1 MMSLSNNYFHYWV
14 DSKKDEEIKKFQECI
29 DSYIYF
35 KKNSLLITN
44 QLIRENR
51 NFQAPKLLKTFLLL
65 FSRDINK
72 LTLAK
77 DTIKSISVDNINNHF
92 HKYLEVAKLWINND
106 LKNLLNKLEL
116 IIKEN
121 PKDIFAIR
129 LFHFNNIFVG
139 IDGKFLDKHEEILSK
154 WSENDQHYNLLLGM
168 TSYAYEENNL
178 IDKAKF
184 LAVNSLKQSSNDLW
198 SWHALLHVHD
208 NENNDMINK
217 NDNFNKINWSIY
229 GPIKRHI
236 WWHQSLILFYNKE
249 YEKSLKLFD
258 KYFSSSQIFYLDFCN
273 ACSFLLRLH
282 YKGVDVKDRM
292 DKLKDYAE
300 YFKNQH
306 ILPFIDYHL
315 IFYYSYYDD
324 QDYFEQLEKKME
336 DNYLENS
343 FKENY
348 INFLKPIIKNMK
360 THELLNENIIKSQFK
375 YLGGSFA
382 QRELI
387 FLSLIQN
394 TKYEKN
400 KSNLISEYNN
410 YKSVSKLYV

>member
-1 MMSLSNNYFHYWV
+1 M
-14 DSKKDEEIKKFQECI
+14 
-29 DSYIYF
+29 
-35 KKNSLLITN
+35 LITN

-51 NFQAPKLLKTFLLL
+51 NFQAPKLLKIFLLL

-106 LKNLLNKLEL
+106 LKNLLKKLEL

-129 LFHFNNIFVG
+129 LFHFNNIFLG

-208 NENNDMINK
+208 NENNDSINK

-236 WWHQSLILFYNKE
+236 WWHQSLILFYNQE

-324 QDYFEQLEKKME
+324 QGYFEQLEKKME
-336 DNYLENS
+336 YNYLENS

-360 THELLNENIIKSQFK
+360 THELLNENLIKSQFK

>member
-1 MMSLSNNYFHYWV
+1 MNNNYFHYWV

-35 KKNSLLITN
+35 KKDSLLITN

-208 NENNDMINK
+208 NENNDSINK

-236 WWHQSLILFYNKE
+236 WWHQSLILFYNQE

-315 IFYYSYYDD
+315 IFYYTYYDD

-348 INFLKPIIKNMK
+348 INFLKPIIKNIK

>member
-1 MMSLSNNYFHYWV
+1 MSNNYFHYWV

-35 KKNSLLITN
+35 KKDSLLITN

-129 LFHFNNIFVG
+129 LFHFNNIFLG
-139 IDGKFLDKHEEILSK
+139 IDGKFLDKHKEILSK

-184 LAVNSLKQSSNDLW
+184 LALNSLKQSSNDLW

-208 NENNDMINK
+208 NENNDSINK

-236 WWHQSLILFYNKE
+236 WWHQSLILFYNQE

-258 KYFSSSQIFYLDFCN
+258 NYFSSSEIFYLDFCN

-282 YKGVDVKDRM
+282 YKGVDVKERM

-324 QDYFEQLEKKME
+324 LVYFEQLEKKME
-336 DNYLENS
+336 ENYLENS

-360 THELLNENIIKSQFK
+360 THELLNENLIKSQFK

>member
-1 MMSLSNNYFHYWV
+1 MSLSNNYFHYWV

-35 KKNSLLITN
+35 KKDSLLITN

-65 FSRDINK
+65 FSRDINN

-184 LAVNSLKQSSNDLW
+184 LALNSLKQSSNDLW

-208 NENNDMINK
+208 NENNDSINK

-236 WWHQSLILFYNKE
+236 WWHQSLILFYNQE

-324 QDYFEQLEKKME
+324 QGYFEQLEKKME

-348 INFLKPIIKNMK
+348 IKFLKPIIKNMK
-360 THELLNENIIKSQFK
+360 THKLLNENIIKSQFK

>member
-1 MMSLSNNYFHYWV
+1 MSLSNNYFHYWV

-35 KKNSLLITN
+35 KKDSLLITN

-129 LFHFNNIFVG
+129 LFHFNNIFLG

-208 NENNDMINK
+208 NENNDSINK

-236 WWHQSLILFYNKE
+236 WWHQSLILFYNQE

-324 QDYFEQLEKKME
+324 QGYFEQLEKKME

-348 INFLKPIIKNMK
+348 IKFLKPIIKNMK
-360 THELLNENIIKSQFK
+360 THKLLNENIIKSQFK

>member
-1 MMSLSNNYFHYWV
+1 MSLSNNYFHYWV

-35 KKNSLLITN
+35 KKDSLLITN
-44 QLIRENR
+44 KLIRENR

-65 FSRDINK
+65 FSRDINN

-106 LKNLLNKLEL
+106 LRNLLNKLEL
-116 IIKEN
+116 IINEN

-184 LAVNSLKQSSNDLW
+184 LAVKSLKQSSNDLW

-208 NENNDMINK
+208 NENNDSINK

-236 WWHQSLILFYNKE
+236 WWHQSLILFYNQE

-258 KYFSSSQIFYLDFCN
+258 NYFSSSEIFYLDFCN

-282 YKGVDVKDRM
+282 YKGVDVKERM

-306 ILPFIDYHL
+306 LLPFIDYHL
-315 IFYYSYYDD
+315 IFYYSYYND
-324 QDYFEQLEKKME
+324 QDYFQQLEDRME
-336 DNYLENS
+336 ENYLENS

-348 INFLKPIIKNMK
+348 INHLKPIIHSMK
-360 THELLNENIIKSQFK
+360 TNELLNENIIKSQFK

-400 KSNLISEYNN
+400 KSDLISEYND

>member
-1 MMSLSNNYFHYWV
+1 MNNNYFHYWV

-35 KKNSLLITN
+35 KKDSLLITN

-116 IIKEN
+116 IINEN

-184 LAVNSLKQSSNDLW
+184 LALNSLKQSSNDLW

-208 NENNDMINK
+208 NENNDSINK

-236 WWHQSLILFYNKE
+236 WWHQSLILFYNQE

-282 YKGVDVKDRM
+282 YKGIDVKDRM

-324 QDYFEQLEKKME
+324 QGYFDQLEKKME
-336 DNYLENS
+336 DIYLENS

-360 THELLNENIIKSQFK
+360 THELLNKNIIKSQFK

-410 YKSVSKLYV
+410 YKSISKLYV

>member
-1 MMSLSNNYFHYWV
+1 MNNNYFHYWV

-35 KKNSLLITN
+35 KKDSMLITN
-44 QLIRENR
+44 KLIRENR

-106 LKNLLNKLEL
+106 LKNLLKKLEL

-139 IDGKFLDKHEEILSK
+139 IDANFLDKHDEILSK

-178 IDKAKF
+178 IDKAKL

-208 NENNDMINK
+208 NENNDSINK

-236 WWHQSLILFYNKE
+236 WWHQSLILFYNQE
-249 YEKSLKLFD
+249 YEESLKLFD
-258 KYFSSSQIFYLDFCN
+258 KYFSSSEIFYLDFCN

-282 YKGVDVKDRM
+282 YKGVDVKERM

-324 QDYFEQLEKKME
+324 QGYFEQLENRME
-336 DNYLENS
+336 ENYLESS

-348 INFLKPIIKNMK
+348 INFLKPIINNMK

>member
-1 MMSLSNNYFHYWV
+1 MNNNYFHYWV
-14 DSKKDEEIKKFQECI
+14 DSKKDEEIEKFQECI

-35 KKNSLLITN
+35 KKDSLLITN

-92 HKYLEVAKLWINND
+92 HEYLEVAKLWINND

-168 TSYAYEENNL
+168 TSYAFEENNI
-178 IDKAKF
+178 IDKAKL
-184 LAVNSLKQSSNDLW
+184 LALNSLKQSSNDLW

-208 NENNDMINK
+208 NENNDSINN

-236 WWHQSLILFYNKE
+236 WWHQSLILFYNQE

-258 KYFSSSQIFYLDFCN
+258 NYFSSSEIFYLDFCN

-282 YKGVDVKDRM
+282 YKGVDVKERM
-292 DKLKDYAE
+292 YKLKDYAE

-315 IFYYSYYDD
+315 IFYYLYYND
-324 QDYFEQLEKKME
+324 QDYFQQLEERME
-336 DNYLENS
+336 ENYLENS
-343 FKENY
+343 FKENF
-348 INFLKPIIKNMK
+348 INYLKPIIHSMK
-360 THELLNENIIKSQFK
+360 TNKLLNENIIKSQFK

-400 KSNLISEYNN
+400 KSDLISEYND

>member
-1 MMSLSNNYFHYWV
+1 MSNNYFHYWV
-14 DSKKDEEIKKFQECI
+14 DSKKDVEINKFQECI

-35 KKNSLLITN
+35 KKDSLLITN

-77 DTIKSISVDNINNHF
+77 ETIKSISIDNINNHF

-129 LFHFNNIFVG
+129 LFHFNNIFLG

-178 IDKAKF
+178 INKAKF
-184 LAVNSLKQSSNDLW
+184 LAINSLKQSSNDLW

-208 NENNDMINK
+208 NENNDSINK

-236 WWHQSLILFYNKE
+236 WWHQSLILFYNQE

-282 YKGVDVKDRM
+282 YKGVYVRDRM

-324 QDYFEQLEKKME
+324 QGYFEQLENRME
-336 DNYLENS
+336 DNYLESS

-394 TKYEKN
+394 TKYETN

>member
-1 MMSLSNNYFHYWV
+1 MSLSNNYFHYWV

-35 KKNSLLITN
+35 KKDSMVITN
-44 QLIRENR
+44 KLIRENR

-77 DTIKSISVDNINNHF
+77 DTIKSISIDNTNNHF

-129 LFHFNNIFVG
+129 LFHFNNIFLG

-208 NENNDMINK
+208 NENNDSINK
-217 NDNFNKINWSIY
+217 NDNFNKINWSKY

-236 WWHQSLILFYNKE
+236 WWHQSLILFYNQE
-249 YEKSLKLFD
+249 YKKSLKLFD
-258 KYFSSSQIFYLDFCN
+258 KYFSSSEIFYLDFCN

-282 YKGVDVKDRM
+282 YKGVDVKERM

-324 QDYFEQLEKKME
+324 QGYFEQLENRME
-336 DNYLENS
+336 ENYLESS

-348 INFLKPIIKNMK
+348 INFLKPIINNMK

>member
-1 MMSLSNNYFHYWV
+1 MSLRNNYFHYWV
-14 DSKKDEEIKKFQECI
+14 DTKKDVEINKFQECI

-35 KKNSLLITN
+35 KKDSLLITN

-72 LTLAK
+72 LILAK
-77 DTIKSISVDNINNHF
+77 ETIKSISIHNINNHF

-129 LFHFNNIFVG
+129 LFHFNNIFLG

-208 NENNDMINK
+208 NENNDSIKK
-217 NDNFNKINWSIY
+217 NNNFNKINWSIY

-236 WWHQSLILFYNKE
+236 WWHQSLILFYNQE

-324 QDYFEQLEKKME
+324 QGYFDQLEKKMD
-336 DNYLENS
+336 DNYLDNS

-348 INFLKPIIKNMK
+348 INFLKPIIKNLK

>member
-1 MMSLSNNYFHYWV
+1 MSLINNYFHYWI

-35 KKNSLLITN
+35 KKDTMLITN
-44 QLIRENR
+44 KLIRDNR
-51 NFQAPKLLKTFLLL
+51 NFNAPKLLKTFLLL

-77 DTIKSISVDNINNHF
+77 DTLKSITVDNINNHF
-92 HKYLEVAKLWINND
+92 HKYLEAAKLWINND

-116 IIKEN
+116 IIEEN

-129 LFHFNNIFVG
+129 LFHFNNIFLG
-139 IDGKFLDKHEEILSK
+139 IDAKFLDKHEEILSK

-208 NENNDMINK
+208 NENNDSINK

-236 WWHQSLILFYNKE
+236 WWHQSLILFYNQE

-258 KYFSSSQIFYLDFCN
+258 NYFSSSEIFYLDFCN

-315 IFYYSYYDD
+315 IFYYSYYND
-324 QDYFEQLEKKME
+324 QYYFQQLEKKME
-336 DNYLENS
+336 ENYLENS

-360 THELLNENIIKSQFK
+360 TNELLNENIIKSQFK

-410 YKSVSKLYV
+410 YKFVSKLYV

>member
-1 MMSLSNNYFHYWV
+1 MSLSNNYFHYWV

-35 KKNSLLITN
+35 KKDSLLITN

-208 NENNDMINK
+208 NENNDSINK

-236 WWHQSLILFYNKE
+236 WWHQSLILFYNQE

-315 IFYYSYYDD
+315 IFYYLYYND
-324 QDYFEQLEKKME
+324 QDYFQQLEDRME
-336 DNYLENS
+336 ENYLENS

-348 INFLKPIIKNMK
+348 INHLKPIIHSMK
-360 THELLNENIIKSQFK
+360 TNELLNENIIKSQFK

-400 KSNLISEYNN
+400 KSDLISEYND

>member
-1 MMSLSNNYFHYWV
+1 MQNNYFYKWI
-14 DSKKDEEIKKFQECI
+14 DSKKDDEINSFKQCI

-35 KKNSLLITN
+35 KKDSLLITN

-77 DTIKSISVDNINNHF
+77 ETIKSISIDNINNHF

-106 LKNLLNKLEL
+106 LKNLLKKLEL

-129 LFHFNNIFVG
+129 LFHFNNIFLG

-208 NENNDMINK
+208 NENNDSINK

-236 WWHQSLILFYNKE
+236 WWHQSLILFYNQE

-324 QDYFEQLEKKME
+324 QGYFEQLENRME
-336 DNYLENS
+336 ENYLESS

-348 INFLKPIIKNMK
+348 IKFLKPIIKNIK
-360 THELLNENIIKSQFK
+360 THDLLNENIIKSQFK

>member
-1 MMSLSNNYFHYWV
+1 MSLRNNYFHYWV

-35 KKNSLLITN
+35 KKDSFLITN

-51 NFQAPKLLKTFLLL
+51 NFQAPKLLKAFLLL

-184 LAVNSLKQSSNDLW
+184 LAINSLKQSSNDLW

-208 NENNDMINK
+208 NENNDSINK

-236 WWHQSLILFYNKE
+236 WWHQSLILFYNQE

-282 YKGVDVKDRM
+282 YKGVDVRDRM

-306 ILPFIDYHL
+306 VLPFIDYHL
-315 IFYYSYYDD
+315 IFYYSYYND
-324 QDYFEQLEKKME
+324 QGYFEQLENRME
-336 DNYLENS
+336 ENYLENS

>member
-1 MMSLSNNYFHYWV
+1 MNNNYFHYWV

-35 KKNSLLITN
+35 KKDSLLITN

-208 NENNDMINK
+208 NENNDSINK

-236 WWHQSLILFYNKE
+236 WWHQSLILFYNQE

-324 QDYFEQLEKKME
+324 QGYFEQLENRME
-336 DNYLENS
+336 ENYLENS

-348 INFLKPIIKNMK
+348 INFLKPIINNMK

>member
-1 MMSLSNNYFHYWV
+1 MFLSNNYFHYWV
-14 DSKKDEEIKKFQECI
+14 DSKKDEEIEKFQECI

-35 KKNSLLITN
+35 KKDSLLITN

-92 HKYLEVAKLWINND
+92 HKYLEIAKLWINND

-129 LFHFNNIFVG
+129 LFHFNNIFLG

-208 NENNDMINK
+208 NENNDSINK
-217 NDNFNKINWSIY
+217 NNNFNKINWSIY

-236 WWHQSLILFYNKE
+236 WWHQSLILFYNQE

-258 KYFSSSQIFYLDFCN
+258 EYFSSSQIFYLDFCN
-273 ACSFLLRLH
+273 ACSFLLRLN
-282 YKGVDVKDRM
+282 YKGVDVRDRM

-306 ILPFIDYHL
+306 ILPFIDFHL

-324 QDYFEQLEKKME
+324 QGYFEQLEKKME
-336 DNYLENS
+336 DNYLKNS

-360 THELLNENIIKSQFK
+360 THELLNENIIKSKFK

>member
-1 MMSLSNNYFHYWV
+1 MSLKNNYFHYWV

-29 DSYIYF
+29 DAYIFF
-35 KKNSLLITN
+35 KKDSLLITN
-44 QLIRENR
+44 KLIRENR

-72 LTLAK
+72 LILAK
-77 DTIKSISVDNINNHF
+77 ETIKSISIHNINNHF
-92 HKYLEVAKLWINND
+92 HKYLEIAKLWINND

-129 LFHFNNIFVG
+129 LFHFNNIFLG

-208 NENNDMINK
+208 NENNDSINK

-236 WWHQSLILFYNKE
+236 WWHQSLILF
-249 YEKSLKLFD
+249 
-258 KYFSSSQIFYLDFCN
+258 
-273 ACSFLLRLH
+273 
-282 YKGVDVKDRM
+282 
-292 DKLKDYAE
+292 
-300 YFKNQH
+300 
-306 ILPFIDYHL
+306 
-315 IFYYSYYDD
+315 
-324 QDYFEQLEKKME
+324 
-336 DNYLENS
+336 
-343 FKENY
+343 
-348 INFLKPIIKNMK
+348 
-360 THELLNENIIKSQFK
+360 
-375 YLGGSFA
+375 
-382 QRELI
+382 
-387 FLSLIQN
+387 
-394 TKYEKN
+394 
-400 KSNLISEYNN
+400 
-410 YKSVSKLYV
+410 

>member
-1 MMSLSNNYFHYWV
+1 MTLNNNYFHYWV

-35 KKNSLLITN
+35 KKDSLLITN

-51 NFQAPKLLKTFLLL
+51 DFQAPKLLKTFLLL

-92 HKYLEVAKLWINND
+92 HEYLEVAKLWINND

-139 IDGKFLDKHEEILSK
+139 IDGKFLDKHVEILSK

-208 NENNDMINK
+208 NENNDSINK

-236 WWHQSLILFYNKE
+236 WWHQSLILFYNQK
-249 YEKSLKLFD
+249 YKKSLKLFD

-306 ILPFIDYHL
+306 VLPFIDYHL
-315 IFYYSYYDD
+315 IFYYLYYDD
-324 QDYFEQLEKKME
+324 LGYFEQLEKKME

-360 THELLNENIIKSQFK
+360 THELLNENLIKSQFK